1 MPDSNLSKFKLGKML
16 IHEKGG
22 DMVNVPLKKKKKK
35 KSGG

>member
-1 MPDSNLSKFKLGKML
+1 ML

-35 KSGG
+35 KQNMLYDALTELVLELE